1 MAVFNVKKR
10 EIECKIVFYGP
21 GRCGKTTNLEYIFK
35 AYKKQVEGE
44 MVSINTEGDRTLF
57 FDFLP
62 MELGKIKGCD
72 IRVQLFTVPGQVH
85 YSSTRK
91 LVLRGVDGIVFV
103 ADSLDVRR
111 EKNMLSLKDLQQNL
125 KEYGLNIFKLPLV
138 LQYNKRDLANEGI
151 PIMPFEKMEK
161 DLNRQLK
168 VPSFPA
174 SAVTGE
180 GVGKTLQECLKLT
193 LFSLQKQFNWAQK

>member
-1 MAVFNVKKR
+1 MAIFNLKKR
-10 EIECKIVFYGP
+10 TIECKIVYYGP

-35 AYKKQVEGE
+35 SYKKQVKGE

-62 MELGKIKGCD
+62 IGLGQIRGCD
-72 IRVQLFTVPGQVH
+72 VRVQLYTVPGQVK

-103 ADSLDVRR
+103 ADSLEVRR
-111 EKNMLSLKDLQQNL
+111 EKNMMSLKDLQANL
-125 KEYGLNIFKLPLV
+125 KEYGKSIFKVPLV
-138 LQYNKRDLANEGI
+138 LQYNKRDLSEQGI
-151 PIMPFEKMEK
+151 PLMPIELMER

-168 VPSFPA
+168 VPSFQA
-174 SAVTGE
+174 SAVSGN
-180 GVGKTLQECLKLT
+180 GVGVTLKECMKETLKA
-193 LFSLQKQFNWAQK
+193 LQNEFKWAQ

>member
-1 MAVFNVKKR
+1 MAVVNLKDR

-35 AYKKQVEGE
+35 AFKKQVSGE

-62 MELGKIKGCD
+62 IGLGKINGCD
-72 IRVQLFTVPGQVH
+72 VKVQLFTVPGQQQ

-91 LVLRGVDGIVFV
+91 LVLKGVDGVVFV
-103 ADSLDVRR
+103 ADSLKVRR
-111 EKNMLSLKDLQQNL
+111 EKNMISLKDLQQNL
-125 KEYGLNIFKLPLV
+125 KDYGMNIAKVPLV
-138 LQYNKRDLANEGI
+138 LQYNKRDLEQEGI
-151 PIMPFEKMEK
+151 PLMPIEQMESE
-161 DLNRQLK
+161 LNRQLQ

-174 SAVTGE
+174 SAVSGD
-180 GVGKTLQECLKLT
+180 GVGQTLKACLKLT
-193 LFSLQKQFNWAQK
+193 LESLQRQFQWAK